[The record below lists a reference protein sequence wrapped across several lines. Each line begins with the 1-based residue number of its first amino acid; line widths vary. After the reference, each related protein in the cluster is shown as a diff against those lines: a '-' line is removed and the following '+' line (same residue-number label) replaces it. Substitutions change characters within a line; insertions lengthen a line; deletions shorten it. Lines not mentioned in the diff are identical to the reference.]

1 MQNRILIIG
10 GLPQSLINFRGSLLR
25 EMIVTGNS
33 VFACA
38 GGHDPI
44 TEEKLRQL
52 GVDYFPV
59 KLSRAG
65 MNPLE
70 DVRTLVDLVRLIR
83 LIKPDIVLSYTIKPV
98 IYGSLAANFC
108 RVPYIFSMITG
119 LGFAFM
125 ETASL
130 RRQVISFFAHILY
143 RTSLKKNRKVFFQ
156 NPDDRQLFIER
167 KIVFP
172 EQAVLLN
179 GSGVDIDHFSVVSL
193 PNNNI
198 LSFLLIARLLH
209 DKGISEY
216 VAAARIIKAK
226 YPKTIF
232 RLVGPIDPN
241 PSAISMDELKEW
253 VYDGGI
259 EYLGELE
266 DVRPAIAESS
276 VYVLPSYYREGT
288 PRTVLE
294 AMAMGRPIITTDAP
308 GCRETIKRIAN
319 NNKSYNKNRVIQG
332 ENGFLVP
339 IKNVQTLAYAM
350 EQFIRNP
357 KLVEQMGRLSR
368 EYAVEKYDV
377 NKVNAF
383 IEVLNWWMYT
393 EIRPE

>member
-1 MQNRILIIG
+1 
-10 GLPQSLINFRGSLLR
+10 
-25 EMIVTGNS
+25 
-33 VFACA
+33 
-38 GGHDPI
+38 
-44 TEEKLRQL
+44 
-52 GVDYFPV
+52 
-59 KLSRAG
+59 
-65 MNPLE
+65 
-70 DVRTLVDLVRLIR
+70 
-83 LIKPDIVLSYTIKPV
+83 
-98 IYGSLAANFC
+98 
-108 RVPYIFSMITG
+108 
-119 LGFAFM
+119 
-125 ETASL
+125 
-130 RRQVISFFAHILY
+130 
-143 RTSLKKNRKVFFQ
+143 
-156 NPDDRQLFIER
+156 
-167 KIVFP
+167 
-172 EQAVLLN
+172 
-179 GSGVDIDHFSVVSL
+179 
-193 PNNNI
+193 
-198 LSFLLIARLLH
+198 
-209 DKGISEY
+209 
-216 VAAARIIKAK
+216 
-226 YPKTIF
+226 
-232 RLVGPIDPN
+232 
-241 PSAISMDELKEW
+241 MDELKEW